1 VPPVRMAY
9 RLGSAWAGGSGL
21 GILMNTTEALRRLL
35 GLIDELDT
43 TVFEA
48 QITEPLAID
57 LRRHLADM
65 GHLVSDE
72 LAKVEQALIKEKT

>member
-1 VPPVRMAY
+1 
-9 RLGSAWAGGSGL
+9 
-21 GILMNTTEALRRLL
+21 MNTIEALRRLL

-43 TVFEA
+43 QVFEA
-48 QITEPLAID
+48 QITEPLAIG

-72 LAKVEQALIKEKT
+72 QAALELALVGKGTVVDDR